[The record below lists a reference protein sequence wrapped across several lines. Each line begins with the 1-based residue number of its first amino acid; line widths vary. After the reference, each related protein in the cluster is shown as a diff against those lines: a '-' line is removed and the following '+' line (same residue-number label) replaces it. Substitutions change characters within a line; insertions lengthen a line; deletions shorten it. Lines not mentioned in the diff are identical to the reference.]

1 MRHAPKINLNNDT
14 LQTTTTTPPVSRNT
28 TPTVAN
34 LSRRAANV
42 APGNTIIL
50 SVLGRDVTLT
60 CQKIDALQVERK
72 TMVFADNIRL
82 QELLDEDSLA
92 DILPTMENSGQQF
105 PGIGREFNGVIEI
118 ADGSRR
124 RRAAILSKRDYI
136 VLVGD
141 LTDAEMTYLSETG
154 NEHQKPSAYEIGL
167 RYKRRLHREF
177 CDNLTHL
184 ADDIGL
190 DRKTVRNYIETAS
203 LPIEIIRCFKSPN
216 DVSAR
221 AGVKLY
227 KLYQQ
232 YEDSMLM
239 TAAELVKRK
248 TELSTEEIFAKFE
261 AIQPIAE
268 KPTERVFRPG
278 VVAKYKNKSVTF
290 SLKNVSDEIIQKIEK
305 ILEQGDL

>member
-1 MRHAPKINLNNDT
+1 MKHAPKINLNNDS
-14 LQTTTTTPPVSRNT
+14 LQTTTTTTPISRNT

-42 APGNTIIL
+42 APGNTITL
-50 SVLGRDVTLT
+50 SVLGRDVKLT
-60 CQKIDALQVERK
+60 CQKIDAQQVERK

-105 PGIGREFNGVIEI
+105 PGIGREINGVIEV

-203 LPIEIIRCFKSPN
+203 IPIEIIRCFKSPN

>member
-1 MRHAPKINLNNDT
+1 MKHAPKINLNNDS
-14 LQTTTTTPPVSRNT
+14 LQTTTTTTPISRNT

-42 APGNTIIL
+42 APGNTITL
-50 SVLGRDVTLT
+50 SVLGRDVKLT
-60 CQKIDALQVERK
+60 CQKIDAQQVERK

-92 DILPTMENSGQQF
+92 DILPTMGNSGQQF
-105 PGIGREFNGVIEI
+105 PGIGREINGVIEV

-203 LPIEIIRCFKSPN
+203 IPIEIIRCFKSPN

-305 ILEQGDL
+305 ILEQGE

>member
-1 MRHAPKINLNNDT
+1 MKHAPKINLNNDS
-14 LQTTTTTPPVSRNT
+14 LQTTTTTTPISRNT

-42 APGNTIIL
+42 APGNTITL
-50 SVLGRDVTLT
+50 SVLGRDVKLT
-60 CQKIDALQVERK
+60 CQKIDAQQVERK

-105 PGIGREFNGVIEI
+105 PGIGREINGVIEV

-190 DRKTVRNYIETAS
+190 DRKTARNYIETAS
-203 LPIEIIRCFKSPN
+203 IPIEIIRCFKSPN

-232 YEDSMLM
+232 YEDSMLL

-268 KPTERVFRPG
+268 KPTERIFRPG

-305 ILEQGDL
+305 ILEQGE

>member
-1 MRHAPKINLNNDT
+1 MKHAPKINFNDDT
-14 LQTTTTTPPVSRNT
+14 VKTTTTTVSRNT

-34 LSRRAANV
+34 LSRRVANV
-42 APGNTIIL
+42 APGNTITL

-60 CQKIDALQVERK
+60 CKKIGAQQVERK
-72 TMVFADNIRL
+72 TMVYADNIRL
-82 QELLDEDSLA
+82 QELLDEDSLS

-105 PGIGREFNGVIEI
+105 PGIGREINGVIEV

-124 RRAAILSKRDYI
+124 RKAAILAKQDYI
-136 VLVGD
+136 ILVGD

-154 NEHQKPSAYEIGL
+154 NEHQKPSAYEIGM

-184 ADDIGL
+184 ADDL
-190 DRKTVRNYIETAS
+190 KMDRKTVRNYIETAS

-216 DVSAR
+216 DISAR

-232 YEDSMLM
+232 YEDAIMM
-239 TAAELVKRK
+239 TA
-248 TELSTEEIFAKFE
+248 TEILKNKHKQQLSTEEIFAKFE
-261 AIQPIAE
+261 TVQPIAE
-268 KPTERVFRPG
+268 KPTARVFRPG
-278 VVAKYKNKSVTF
+278 VVAKYKNNTVTF
-290 SLKNVSDEIIQKIEK
+290 SLKNVSDDVIKQIEK
-305 ILEQGDL
+305 ILEQEE

>member
-305 ILEQGDL
+305 ILEQGE

>member
-1 MRHAPKINLNNDT
+1 MKRAPKINLNNNE
-14 LQTTTTTPPVSRNT
+14 LQTTTTTTPVSRNT

-42 APGNTIIL
+42 APGNTITL

-60 CQKIDALQVERK
+60 CQKIDAQQVERK
-72 TMVFADNIRL
+72 TMVYADNIRL

-92 DILPTMENSGQQF
+92 DILPTMEHSGQQF

-124 RRAAILSKRDYI
+124 RRAAILSKRDYV

-203 LPIEIIRCFKSPN
+203 IPIEIIRCFKSPN

-232 YEDSMLM
+232 YEDSMLI

-248 TELSTEEIFAKFE
+248 TKLSTEEIFAKFE

-278 VVAKYKNKSVTF
+278 VVARYKNKSVTF

-305 ILEQGDL
+305 ILEQGE

>member
-1 MRHAPKINLNNDT
+1 MKHAPKINFNDDT
-14 LQTTTTTPPVSRNT
+14 AKTTTTPVSRNT

-34 LSRRAANV
+34 LSRRVANV
-42 APGNTIIL
+42 APGNTITL

-60 CQKIDALQVERK
+60 CQKIDAQQVERK
-72 TMVFADNIRL
+72 TMVYADNIRL

-92 DILPTMENSGQQF
+92 DILPTMKNSGQQF

-124 RRAAILSKRDYI
+124 RRAAILSEQDYI

-203 LPIEIIRCFKSPN
+203 IPIEIIRCFKSPN

-305 ILEQGDL
+305 ILEQGE

>member
-1 MRHAPKINLNNDT
+1 MKHAPKINFNDDT
-14 LQTTTTTPPVSRNT
+14 VKTTTPPISRNT

-60 CQKIDALQVERK
+60 CQKIDAQQVERK
-72 TMVFADNIRL
+72 TMVYADNIRL

-92 DILPTMENSGQQF
+92 DILPTMKNSGQQF

-124 RRAAILSKRDYI
+124 RRAAILSEQDYI

-305 ILEQGDL
+305 ILEQGE